1 MKSREERAVEIARRL
16 DLFYPEAQ
24 CELDFKTPWQ
34 LLAATI
40 LSAQCTDVRVNLVT
54 PELFRLWPTPEA
66 MSRADVA
73 EVEEVIHSTGFFR
86 NKARALR
93 DGARV
98 LVVDHGG
105 ELPQSLEGMID
116 LPGVGRK
123 TAKVVLGEAFDIPA
137 GIAVDTHV
145 KRLAGRFG
153 LSDKTDPDR
162 ISGDLE
168 ALLPRDR
175 WVGFSLCVVL
185 HGRRVCTSRKPLC
198 DDCVLEGVCMKKSVE

>member
-1 MKSREERAVEIARRL
+1 MIGREERAAGIARRL
-16 DLFYPEAQ
+16 DLFYPDAR
-24 CELDFKTPWQ
+24 CELDFKTSWQ

-54 PELFRLWPTPEA
+54 PELFRRWPTPEA
-66 MSRADVA
+66 MSRADLA

-93 DGARV
+93 DGARM
-98 LVVDHGG
+98 LVADHGG
-105 ELPQSLEGMID
+105 ELPRSIEGMID

-123 TAKVVLGEAFDIPA
+123 TAKVVLGEAFNIPA

-153 LSDKTDPDR
+153 LSDETDPDR
-162 ISGDLE
+162 VAGDLE
-168 ALLPRDR
+168 GLLPKTR
-175 WVGFSLCVVL
+175 WVGFSLRVVL
-185 HGRRVCTSRKPLC
+185 HGRRVCTARKPQC
-198 DDCVLEGVCMKKSVE
+198 DDCILEGVCLKRNI